1 MTTRYNEILNS
12 NSEWVEG
19 EPSEEG
25 QRYRTVIDF
34 GNNKKAYIG
43 GVFTTIQGKVNK
55 RITPKAFLS
64 RFTTAEY
71 VGIDLASI
79 DNPQGTQQV
88 RELAAMLRLY
98 LMKINSAKF
107 IDLGDTE
114 TIDGINALVQMG
126 FLTSVRAY
134 EILNN
139 PVDDKEKV

>member
-1 MTTRYNEILNS
+1 MNSTTYTYRNNEWIEAEPQEGERYKIVVDKGDKGQRI
-12 NSEWVEG
+12 VEG
-19 EPSEEG
+19 VKNTPVEEK
-25 QRYRTVIDF
+25 
-34 GNNKKAYIG
+34 N
-43 GVFTTIQGKVNK
+43 
-55 RITPKAFLS
+55 ITPKAFLS

-71 VGIDLASI
+71 VAIDLASI

-88 RELAAMLRLY
+88 REQAAMLRLY

-107 IDLGDTE
+107 VDLSDSE